1 MLEGCGGVVRIA
13 IFSDVHGNLT
23 ALEAVVADLRQQ
35 KPDVIFH
42 GGDLA
47 YGGCNAAEVID
58 LIAREGWAGVV
69 GNTDEML
76 WSDAGRADLEAR
88 APKLKP
94 LFRLLFETFAPA
106 TRRLIGESR
115 LAWLRRLPA
124 ELRHEDV
131 VLLHAGPGNLWR
143 APMDTAE
150 DAELESAYKD
160 LNARIVVYGH
170 IHRPFV
176 RRVGEM
182 TVCNS
187 GSVGLPYDGDP
198 RASYLLID
206 EGRPEIRRVE
216 YDVEKE
222 VERLLKS
229 DYPQKEWLAEM
240 RRRGT
245 YVAPAE

>member
-1 MLEGCGGVVRIA
+1 MRIA

-35 KPDVIFH
+35 KPDVVFH

-47 YGGCNAAEVID
+47 YGGCGAAEVID
-58 LIAREGWAGVV
+58 LIAGEGWAGVV

-76 WSDAGRADLEAR
+76 WSDARRADLEAR

-115 LAWLRRLPA
+115 LAWLQGLPA

-131 VLLHAGPGNLWR
+131 VLLHASPGNLWR

-150 DAELESAYKD
+150 DAEMESTYKG
-160 LNARIVVYGH
+160 LNAPIVVYGH

-182 TVCNS
+182 TACNS

-206 EGRPEIRRVE
+206 QGRPAVRRVA

-229 DYPQKEWLAEM
+229 DYPRKEWLAEM
-240 RRRGT
+240 RRRGA
-245 YVAPAE
+245 YVAPPE